1 MSRKKEI
8 SGMERAYNEWE
19 KKACLCLALSSLWKS
34 HKSKIRLDNF
44 FFSMIEA
51 RQDECWLALHFQKWL
66 KENPM

>member
-44 FFSMIEA
+44 FFFHDWS
-51 RQDECWLALHFQKWL
+51 
-66 KENPM
+66 